1 MDIAKDGKVVV
12 DQFLE
17 EIGADSLLED
27 VLSKASFP
35 AEVPYYFSIR
45 KGNDEFSLNLQG
57 VFFPEVLRV
66 SDIVKELE
74 ESVGMD
80 ACWLASVKLIL
91 RNIRRKIGNPY
102 WSSVKGGFTSEREK
116 NWHATEPT
124 FFL

>member
-1 MDIAKDGKVVV
+1 MDIVKDGKVVV

-27 VLSKASFP
+27 VLSKSLFP
-35 AEVPYYFSIR
+35 VEVPYYFSIR
-45 KGNDEFSLNLQG
+45 KGNDAFSLNLQG
-57 VFFPEVLRV
+57 VFLPEVLRV
-66 SDIVKELE
+66 FDIVKELE
-74 ESVGMD
+74 ESAGMD

-91 RNIRRKIGNPY
+91 RNIWRKIGNPY
-102 WSSVKGGFTSEREK
+102 WSSVRGDFTSEREK